1 VWPTNLIVPNA
12 FAPDLNYIGE
22 DALFLPKGHSLK
34 EYEIWIYDKWGS
46 VVWYSN
52 KIDPDIK
59 SPAEGWDGKHMDS
72 GEPLPMGV
80 YAWRIRALFDNDVL
94 WIGQD
99 NIHGFRKPYGTLTL
113 IR

>member
-1 VWPTNLIVPNA
+1 MPIVSVKLRVWPTNLIVPNA

-80 YAWRIRALFDNDVL
+80 YAGEFERCSIMMF
-94 WIGQD
+94 
-99 NIHGFRKPYGTLTL
+99 YG
-113 IR
+113 

>member
-1 VWPTNLIVPNA
+1 MLIAKLWVWPTNLIVPNA

-34 EYEIWIYDKWGS
+34 EYEIWIYDQWGS

-80 YAWRIRALFDNDVL
+80 YAGEFERYSIMMF
-94 WIGQD
+94 
-99 NIHGFRKPYGTLTL
+99 YG
-113 IR
+113 